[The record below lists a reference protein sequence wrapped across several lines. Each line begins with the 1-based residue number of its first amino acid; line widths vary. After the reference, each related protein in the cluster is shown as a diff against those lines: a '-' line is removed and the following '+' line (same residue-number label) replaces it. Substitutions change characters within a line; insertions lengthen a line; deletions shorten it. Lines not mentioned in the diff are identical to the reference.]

1 MGHSNPPRTISNS
14 QKSPPNETSDTLEL
28 DFSDTFGPL
37 PLPAGNSEIP
47 SDDPVVIYSRSHSL
61 VGPTPCVSHLLYTVD
76 MVVLTDG
83 SRILGLGDLGV
94 QGMAIPIGKLDM
106 YVAAAGINPQ
116 RILPIMLDVRTN
128 NQQLVDNPLYIG
140 LRQPRLEG
148 DEYISVVDE
157 LMEALHAR
165 WPKAIVQFED
175 FQFKWAFETLERYRK
190 KICMF
195 NDDIQGTVG
204 VALAGLLGTVR
215 AQGRPLSDFANQKIV
230 VVGAG
235 SAGLGVLK
243 VAYQAAARMAGSEA
257 KPQFFL
263 LDKDGKR
270 LITKERGCI
279 DSAAA
284 PFAKDIGEVE
294 SLGLHEG
301 SDLLEVVKKVKPHVL
316 LGLSGVGGVFN
327 EHVDAKLKDAVE
339 KEVGRIRGLVGLAFS
354 TAQKGLP

>member
-1 MGHSNPPRTISNS
+1 MVSS
-14 QKSPPNETSDTLEL
+14 QLTALIENKPFKSSKNYFQFPKNPPNETSDTLEL

-61 VGPTPCVSHLLYTVD
+61 VGPTPCVD

-83 SRILGLGDLGV
+83 NRILGLGDLGV

-116 RILPIMLDVRTN
+116 RILPIMLDVGTN
-128 NQQLVDNPLYIG
+128 NQQLLHNPLYIG

-165 WPKAIVQFED
+165 WPKAIVQ
-175 FQFKWAFETLERYRK
+175 
-190 KICMF
+190 
-195 NDDIQGTVG
+195 GTAG

-263 LDKDGKR
+263 LDKD
-270 LITKERGCI
+270 ERGCI
-279 DSAAA
+279 DSAVA

-354 TAQKGLP
+354 TAQKDPPGTGKTQTIFGLLSAILHTN

>member
-1 MGHSNPPRTISNS
+1 
-14 QKSPPNETSDTLEL
+14 
-28 DFSDTFGPL
+28 
-37 PLPAGNSEIP
+37 
-47 SDDPVVIYSRSHSL
+47 
-61 VGPTPCVSHLLYTVD
+61 

-116 RILPIMLDVRTN
+116 RILPIMLDVGTN
-128 NQQLVDNPLYIG
+128 NQHLLDNPLYIG

-195 NDDIQGTVG
+195 NDDIQGTAG

-243 VAYQAAARMAGSEA
+243 VAYQTAARMAGSEA

-263 LDKDGKR
+263 LDK
-270 LITKERGCI
+270 
-279 DSAAA
+279 
-284 PFAKDIGEVE
+284 
-294 SLGLHEG
+294 GL
-301 SDLLEVVKKVKPHVL
+301 
-316 LGLSGVGGVFN
+316 
-327 EHVDAKLKDAVE
+327 
-339 KEVGRIRGLVGLAFS
+339 
-354 TAQKGLP
+354 